1 MANLNDAEKKNLPD
15 QLLIHHMLSMIQS
28 TWDVPMESASKKI
41 HSAIECIDVQKRD
54 VISVA
59 WESRHHDYAKMSYL
73 TNTRFN
79 RSIPTWEL
87 QAPENEFNL
96 ATLLQVL
103 DEVDESCV
111 LTVRKIHKIGL
122 NSAQILREHFSQF
135 GEVDRVMLLP
145 SRPKATSQA
154 LTAEVSVGSGKIRP
168 ASMAFVV
175 MRSRQPAIVAR
186 LNEIHVIEGHP
197 IQVQLFKRD
206 PTSVAEATPTT
217 VVSESNTNHEMQLAS
232 WLDEMSTMITT
243 SYRTSAKFIN

>member
-1 MANLNDAEKKNLPD
+1 MLNMF
-15 QLLIHHMLSMIQS
+15 HS
-28 TWDVPMESASKKI
+28 TWDVPVDIAPKNMVPIMAPCTELRSDEI
-41 HSAIECIDVQKRD
+41 L
-54 VISVA
+54 SVA
-59 WESRHHDYAKMSYL
+59 WESRNHEYAKMSYL
-73 TNTRFN
+73 LNTRFN

-103 DEVDESCV
+103 EEVDEACV

-145 SRPKATSQA
+145 SRPKASSQPCTGSG
-154 LTAEVSVGSGKIRP
+154 LEVPLPGKIRP

-186 LNEIHVIEGHP
+186 LNEIHMIDNHP
-197 IQVQLFKRD
+197 IQVQFFKRD
-206 PTSVAEATPTT
+206 PNASVAEATPTT
-217 VVSESNTNHEMQLAS
+217 IVSERDNHIHHLS
-232 WLDEMSTMITT
+232 CWLDEMSSMITST
-243 SYRTSAKFIN
+243 YRTSAKFIN